1 MRVGLDRW
9 PDVVVDAV
17 AFGAHL
23 ERLNVAVDAD
33 NPHAADL
40 YLAFACAN
48 GDPKAIAAFEHE
60 LAQVIEASARRIYAA
75 QEFVDEVVQLVRER
89 LLVATTGKPR
99 IAEFSGQGS
108 LRAWVRISAMRVA
121 MNLLRDR
128 KRDAIVQD
136 EVFFQLSGSPDDP
149 ERAKARARYGQA
161 CSQALRTAF
170 GELTSRERNL
180 LRMHHLH
187 GLTIDELAP
196 TFRVHRAT
204 VARWLAQARDHLLA
218 KTRDGL
224 RERLAV
230 GDDEVDSILRALA
243 GQIEISVSRLLAE
256 STD

>member
-1 MRVGLDRW
+1 MIDPTGFAAHLARL
-9 PDVVVDAV
+9 DVVIDED
-17 AFGAHL
+17 H
-23 ERLNVAVDAD
+23 
-33 NPHAADL
+33 PHIADL
-40 YLAFACAN
+40 YLAYACAI
-48 GDPKAIAAFEHE
+48 GEPKAVAAFDHE
-60 LAQVIEASARRIYAA
+60 FAQVIETAARRIYSA
-75 QEFVDEVVQLVRER
+75 QEFIDEVVQLVRER
-89 LLVATTGKPR
+89 LLVVTDGNPR

-136 EVFFQLSGSPDDP
+136 EVFFQLAGSPDDP
-149 ERAKARARYGQA
+149 ERAKAHARYGEA
-161 CSQALRTAF
+161 CSLALRAAF
-170 GELTSRERNL
+170 GELTARERNL

-204 VARWLAQARDHLLA
+204 VARWLAHARERLLA
-218 KTRDGL
+218 KTREGL
-224 RERLAV
+224 RERLSL